1 MINNVRKNWDPVD
14 KSWGN
19 LGMIKQRFGAM
30 FEELSME
37 KGPKVLIY
45 PCYFMFRRLLLAII
59 VVIFKKFLWMQIFLN
74 TMSIIIA
81 VVILGEADYFETR
94 FKRTMEFTNEVL
106 VMFIL
111 YNMISFSPLVPEI
124 QTRFYVGYF
133 CCIVEAF
140 ALAANLYLIIFSSI
154 KGAILRIK
162 IWYARRGLMKGKS
175 EHKKERAK
183 GKLLRKLLR

>member
-1 MINNVRKNWDPVD
+1 
-14 KSWGN
+14 
-19 LGMIKQRFGAM
+19 M

-59 VVIFKKFLWMQIFLN
+59 VVIFKEFLWMQIFLN
-74 TMSIIIA
+74 AMSIIIA

-106 VMFIL
+106 VMFML

-124 QTRFYVGYF
+124 
-133 CCIVEAF
+133 
-140 ALAANLYLIIFSSI
+140 
-154 KGAILRIK
+154 
-162 IWYARRGLMKGKS
+162 
-175 EHKKERAK
+175 
-183 GKLLRKLLR
+183 

>member
-1 MINNVRKNWDPVD
+1 MLRETKENVSLQFNRGNDDGILLSHLRFLLDCLLPHKLSIPWRDRLTLFNLLFCVLIFAYPAIMIIYVSKNWDPVN

-19 LGMIKQRFGAM
+19 LRIIKQRFGAM

-106 VMFIL
+106 VMFML

-124 QTRFYVGYF
+124 
-133 CCIVEAF
+133 
-140 ALAANLYLIIFSSI
+140 
-154 KGAILRIK
+154 
-162 IWYARRGLMKGKS
+162 
-175 EHKKERAK
+175 
-183 GKLLRKLLR
+183 

>member
-1 MINNVRKNWDPVD
+1 
-14 KSWGN
+14 
-19 LGMIKQRFGAM
+19 M

-106 VMFIL
+106 VMFML

-162 IWYARRGLMKGKS
+162 IWYAKRDLMKGKT
-175 EHKKERAK
+175 EHQKERAK